1 MPVSRR
7 AAGADGYSQQTA
19 SPAAKPMSS
28 ADLGGVGVGV
38 GVEAEVEVEVTRRGQ
53 NAARNAVPSARAASW
68 CPANICP
75 YVKDSD
81 PSAPART
88 QASAAGAGAPL
99 RSRNR
104 RIATQNSAVGTMQ
117 KTQRRMKTSAVRD
130 GSRPSASLSAPSTGT
145 ARNDGPGAFAA

>member
-1 MPVSRR
+1 MARPDHSQRPASSR
-7 AAGADGYSQQTA
+7 AAGAEGYSQQTA
-19 SPAAKPMSS
+19 SPAAKPKSS
-28 ADLGGVGVGV
+28 AARGEVPGA
-38 GVEAEVEVEVTRRGQ
+38 VEAPGQ
-53 NAARNAVPSARAASW
+53 NATRNAVPSASAASW

-81 PSAPART
+81 PSAPDRT
-88 QASAAGAGAPL
+88 QASAAAGGTPL

-104 RIATQNSAVGTMQ
+104 RIAIQNSAVGTMQ
-117 KTQRRMKTSAVRD
+117 KTQRRTNTSAVRD

>member
-1 MPVSRR
+1 MPVINR
-7 AAGADGYSQQTA
+7 AAGPEGYSQQTA
-19 SPAAKPMSS
+19 RPAAKPKSS
-28 ADLGGVGVGV
+28 AALGEVGV
-38 GVEAEVEVEVTRRGQ
+38 GVEVTRPGQ
-53 NAARNAVPSARAASW
+53 NATRNAVPSASAASW
-68 CPANICP
+68 WPANICP

-88 QASAAGAGAPL
+88 QASAAGPGTPL

-104 RIATQNSAVGTMQ
+104 RIASQNSAVGTMQ
-117 KTQRRMKTSAVRD
+117 KTQRRRYTSAVRD